1 MLATPL
7 ALMTCVAPQ
16 GPVVVNEFSYDDSGT
31 DNRGFVELYNRSGGP
46 VDISGWLLDSE
57 DPFGPKHR
65 LHDRPGH
72 GATTGRLLGARFG
85 GRAEREPGRRRDDLW
100 ENSNESLT
108 LRDLDGAATWAWSG
122 RTRR

>member
-57 DPFGPKHR
+57 DPFGPNTAYTI
-65 LHDRPGH
+65 DPGTVLQPGDFYVLGSAAAPNVNQVV
-72 GATTGRLLGARFG
+72 GATT
-85 GRAEREPGRRRDDLW
+85 
-100 ENSNESLT
+100 
-108 LRDLDGAATWAWSG
+108 SG
-122 RTRR
+122 RTATSR